1 MDKEHFFLS
10 FFLSPPVCSKKGKG
24 GFFLWRHK
32 NYSTDRRN
40 MPLWGGGGA
49 SLNVALANNA
59 AAFPFGAVKHVVGR
73 RRRRR
78 RRRRDDVPR
87 TKKSRAFFAFVLD
100 TDDDDALFDGGGGGG
115 RRRRRASFER
125 NVYAALGRSGRRR
138 RQHQHQHQ
146 HQPRSRG
153 DRAIARGFL
162 SDWLSKNKDDDPRE
176 QNGSTS
182 SSRKETLL
190 TSRWTRRDDDDG
202 KKSKTTTS
210 SSPKPSSKEGRRRA
224 KRAMEKASKAE
235 YPSYGPNSDKS
246 ITKAQLKPDFR
257 LRRDLYE
264 LYSVKDLDDEE
275 PMGAGSYGIVRKV
288 IQRSTGEAFALKT
301 LRKAPWT
308 QVPSKVTA
316 VEYYHSKLRNELEC
330 MRQLGASLNVVYL
343 YDAFED
349 DDAVHLLMD
358 LCEGGE
364 LLERISDDEYR
375 EADAARLIRAVLR
388 TAAQCH
394 SRGIIFRDIKPDNFL
409 FKNNDVNAPLKAT
422 DFGLAGKL
430 PKNRDEPLSRRCGTP
445 SYMAPEVINRK
456 YGAEADVWSCGVVAY
471 QLLTG
476 RLPFRDMVNQRP
488 NAKEVFRAIL
498 EDPLDLAD
506 PPWDVISEEAKDF
519 VEHLLERDPKKRP
532 TARAALLHPW
542 LQTNEAQ
549 WKSKQRRQ
557 VSGGIALGGQVV
569 ARLQRFS
576 TQGLLKR
583 SVLRLLAGE
592 IGKDLSE
599 VERERRE
606 NSAIASCIE
615 TKRKIMVVNGP
626 IKQSKLTG
634 IDEKEFSELKQL
646 FDRLD
651 TSGDNLVELS
661 ELEVGLNEIGYDVTG
676 NESEQLLAKLD
687 TSGDGVVELNEFLA
701 ALVNWE
707 SVEKSESYPSWVKRA
722 FDLLDED
729 NSGLLDANEVA
740 NFVVGNAEEIDISD
754 ESNEAVRRNAL
765 IRACIAEAD
774 GDGDGQ
780 IDVEE
785 FASLLQMDPSDGLD
799 QYDWRFS
806 QDGSYDDSFDDGA
819 DKSNTKVVDNIIE
832 V

>member
-1 MDKEHFFLS
+1 M
-10 FFLSPPVCSKKGKG
+10 
-24 GFFLWRHK
+24 
-32 NYSTDRRN
+32 
-40 MPLWGGGGA
+40 
-49 SLNVALANNA
+49 
-59 AAFPFGAVKHVVGR
+59 
-73 RRRRR
+73 
-78 RRRRDDVPR
+78 
-87 TKKSRAFFAFVLD
+87 
-100 TDDDDALFDGGGGGG
+100 
-115 RRRRRASFER
+115 
-125 NVYAALGRSGRRR
+125 
-138 RQHQHQHQ
+138 
-146 HQPRSRG
+146 
-153 DRAIARGFL
+153 
-162 SDWLSKNKDDDPRE
+162 KNKDQAEDQKSENGLGVGEKTSPVKGGNQGQQRGEEQQRPQQQRE
-176 QNGSTS
+176 S
-182 SSRKETLL
+182 KK
-190 TSRWTRRDDDDG
+190 
-202 KKSKTTTS
+202 KKSKPLVQERSLRTHCM
-210 SSPKPSSKEGRRRA
+210 KA
-224 KRAMEKASKAE
+224 NEKAKNAA
-235 YPSYGPNSDKS
+235 YPEFGSNSDRS
-246 ITKAQLKPDFR
+246 ITNEQMKPDFG
-257 LRRDLYE
+257 LRRDLHE
-264 LYSVKDLDDEE
+264 LYRVKDLDDEE
-275 PMGAGSYGIVRKV
+275 PIGAGSYGIVRKV
-288 IQRSTGEAFALKT
+288 FERKTGDAFALKT
-301 LRKAPWT
+301 LRKAPWA
-308 QVPSKVTA
+308 QVPSTLTA

-394 SRGIIFRDIKPDNFL
+394 SRGIVFRDIKPDNFL
-409 FKNNDVNAPLKAT
+409 FKTNDENAPLKAT

-430 PKNRDEPLSRRCGTP
+430 PKNRDEPLVRRCGTP

-456 YGAEADVWSCGVVAY
+456 YGAEADVWSCGIVAY

-476 RLPFRDMVNQRP
+476 RLPFRDVVNQRP

-498 EDPLDLAD
+498 EDPLDLDTA
-506 PPWDVISEEAKDF
+506 PWDVISEEAKDF
-519 VEHLLERDPKKRP
+519 VDHLLERDPKKRP

-542 LQTNEAQ
+542 LQTNDAQ

-557 VSGGIALGGQVV
+557 VSGGVALGGQVV
-569 ARLQRFS
+569 ARLQRFA

-592 IGKDLSE
+592 IGKDLNE
-599 VERERRE
+599 LEKEKKE
-606 NSAIASCIE
+606 KSAIASDLK
-615 TKRKIMVVNGP
+615 TKKKILVVNGP
-626 IKQSKLTG
+626 IKRSTLTG
-634 IDEKEFSELKQL
+634 IDEKEFLELKQL

-661 ELEVGLNEIGYDVTG
+661 ELEVGLNKIGYDVTG
-676 NESEQLLAKLD
+676 KESEQLLAKLD

-701 ALVNWE
+701 ALVDWE

-722 FDLLDED
+722 FNLLDED

-740 NFVVGNAEEIDISD
+740 NFVVGDVAD
-754 ESNEAVRRNAL
+754 ESDDEDSESVRRNAL

-799 QYDWRFS
+799 QYDWRFNLGG
-806 QDGSYDDSFDDGA
+806 GSYDDSKDEADDMEYETTG
-819 DKSNTKVVDNIIE
+819 DKQQQSTEIKIE

>member
-1 MDKEHFFLS
+1 
-10 FFLSPPVCSKKGKG
+10 
-24 GFFLWRHK
+24 
-32 NYSTDRRN
+32 

-49 SLNVALANNA
+49 SLNVALANTA
-59 AAFPFGAVKHVVGR
+59 AAFPFGAPAKKHVVGR

-78 RRRRDDVPR
+78 RRRDDVP
-87 TKKSRAFFAFVLD
+87 TKKSRDDDDKSVLAAARCSHKSAFFAFVD

-115 RRRRRASFER
+115 RRASFER
-125 NVYAALGRSGRRR
+125 NVAALGRSGRRR
-138 RQHQHQHQ
+138 RQQQQQ
-146 HQPRSRG
+146 HQPSRG

-162 SDWLSKNKDDDPRE
+162 SDWLSKNTTPKTTVNDKDDPRE
-176 QNGSTS
+176 QNGSSS

-190 TSRWTRRDDDDG
+190 TSRWTRRDDDG

-210 SSPKPSSKEGRRRA
+210 SPKPSSKESKSKEGRRRA

-819 DKSNTKVVDNIIE
+819 DKSNTKVVENIIE

>member
-1 MDKEHFFLS
+1 M
-10 FFLSPPVCSKKGKG
+10 PP
-24 GFFLWRHK
+24 W
-32 NYSTDRRN
+32 
-40 MPLWGGGGA
+40 GGA
-49 SLNVALANNA
+49 SLVALANNA
-59 AAFPFGAVKHVVGR
+59 AAFPFGAAKHVVGR

-78 RRRRDDVPR
+78 RRRDDVP
-87 TKKSRAFFAFVLD
+87 TKKSRDDDKSVLAAARCSHSAFFAFVD
-100 TDDDDALFDGGGGGG
+100 TDDDDALFDGGGGG
-115 RRRRRASFER
+115 RRRASFER
-125 NVYAALGRSGRRR
+125 NVAALGRSGRRR
-138 RQHQHQHQ
+138 RQQQQQ
-146 HQPRSRG
+146 HQPSRG

-162 SDWLSKNKDDDPRE
+162 SDWLSKNTTPKTTVNDKDDPRE
-176 QNGSTS
+176 QNGSSSS

-190 TSRWTRRDDDDG
+190 TSRWTRRDDDG

-210 SSPKPSSKEGRRRA
+210 SPKPSSKESKSKEGRRRA

-819 DKSNTKVVDNIIE
+819 DKSNTKVVENIIE

>member
-1 MDKEHFFLS
+1 
-10 FFLSPPVCSKKGKG
+10 
-24 GFFLWRHK
+24 
-32 NYSTDRRN
+32 
-40 MPLWGGGGA
+40 MPLWGPGA
-49 SLNVALANNA
+49 SLALAA
-59 AAFPFGAVKHVVGR
+59 AAPFGAAKNKVVVVAGGR

-78 RRRRDDVPR
+78 RRDIP
-87 TKKSRAFFAFVLD
+87 TKKSRDDKSFLAAARCARAFAFVD
-100 TDDDDALFDGGGGGG
+100 TNDDDDALFDFGGQ
-115 RRRRRASFER
+115 RRRRRTSSFER
-125 NVYAALGRSGRRR
+125 NVTALLGNGRRR
-138 RQHQHQHQ
+138 RHQQQ
-146 HQPRSRG
+146 QQQPSTTTTSSRG
-153 DRAIARGFL
+153 DRGAIIARGFL
-162 SDWLSKNKDDDPRE
+162 SDWLSKNTTTKTTNDDDD
-176 QNGSTS
+176 GSS
-182 SSRKETLL
+182 SSRKETL
-190 TSRWTRRDDDDG
+190 TSRWTRRDFG
-202 KKSKTTTS
+202 TSSKTTTTTRKKKNTA
-210 SSPKPSSKEGRRRA
+210 SSPKPSSSSKDDKSKSKEGRRRA

-275 PMGAGSYGIVRKV
+275 PIGAGSYGIVRKV

-308 QVPSKVTA
+308 QVPSKLTA

-409 FKNNDVNAPLKAT
+409 FKNNDDNAPLKAT

-599 VERERRE
+599 VERDRRE

-615 TKRKIMVVNGP
+615 TKKKIMVVNGP

-819 DKSNTKVVDNIIE
+819 DKSNTKVVENIIE

>member
-1 MDKEHFFLS
+1 MSLVQRQRQRINFESLAS
-10 FFLSPPVCSKKGKG
+10 
-24 GFFLWRHK
+24 
-32 NYSTDRRN
+32 DRK
-40 MPLWGGGGA
+40 
-49 SLNVALANNA
+49 S
-59 AAFPFGAVKHVVGR
+59 
-73 RRRRR
+73 
-78 RRRRDDVPR
+78 DV
-87 TKKSRAFFAFVLD
+87 TS
-100 TDDDDALFDGGGGGG
+100 
-115 RRRRRASFER
+115 RRASFSNRAAPKNAIHFASTNFVSNSDADGLER
-125 NVYAALGRSGRRR
+125 IASATRASTSQNSD
-138 RQHQHQHQ
+138 
-146 HQPRSRG
+146 RG
-153 DRAIARGFL
+153 CNKRITATDRVRKGNRVKCHGFL
-162 SDWLSKNKDDDPRE
+162 NDWLMKNKDQAEDQKSENGLGVGEKTSPVKGGNQGQQRGEEQQRPQQQRE
-176 QNGSTS
+176 S
-182 SSRKETLL
+182 KK
-190 TSRWTRRDDDDG
+190 
-202 KKSKTTTS
+202 KKSKPLVQERSLRTHCM
-210 SSPKPSSKEGRRRA
+210 KA
-224 KRAMEKASKAE
+224 NEKAKNAA
-235 YPSYGPNSDKS
+235 YPEFGSNSDRS
-246 ITKAQLKPDFR
+246 ITNEQMKPDFG
-257 LRRDLYE
+257 LRRDLHE
-264 LYSVKDLDDEE
+264 LYRVKDLDDEE
-275 PMGAGSYGIVRKV
+275 PIGAGSYGIVRKV
-288 IQRSTGEAFALKT
+288 FERKTGDAFALKT
-301 LRKAPWT
+301 LRKAPWA
-308 QVPSKVTA
+308 QVPSTLTA

-394 SRGIIFRDIKPDNFL
+394 SRGIVFRDIKPDNFL
-409 FKNNDVNAPLKAT
+409 FKTNDENAPLKAT

-430 PKNRDEPLSRRCGTP
+430 PKNRDEPLVRRCGTP

-456 YGAEADVWSCGVVAY
+456 YGAEADVWSCGIVAY

-476 RLPFRDMVNQRP
+476 RLPFRDVVNQRP

-498 EDPLDLAD
+498 EDPLDLDTA
-506 PPWDVISEEAKDF
+506 PWDVISEEAKDF
-519 VEHLLERDPKKRP
+519 VDHLLERDPKKRP

-542 LQTNEAQ
+542 LQTNDAQ

-557 VSGGIALGGQVV
+557 VSGGVALGGQVV
-569 ARLQRFS
+569 ARLQRFA

-592 IGKDLSE
+592 IGKDLNE
-599 VERERRE
+599 LEKEKKE
-606 NSAIASCIE
+606 KSAIASDLK
-615 TKRKIMVVNGP
+615 TKKKILVVNGP
-626 IKQSKLTG
+626 IKRSTLTG
-634 IDEKEFSELKQL
+634 IDEKEFLELKQL

-661 ELEVGLNEIGYDVTG
+661 ELEVGLNKIGYDVTG
-676 NESEQLLAKLD
+676 KESEQLLAKLD

-701 ALVNWE
+701 ALVDWE

-722 FDLLDED
+722 FNLLDED

-740 NFVVGNAEEIDISD
+740 NFVVGDVAD
-754 ESNEAVRRNAL
+754 ESDDEDSESVRRNAL

-799 QYDWRFS
+799 QYDWRFNLGG
-806 QDGSYDDSFDDGA
+806 GSYDDSKDEADDMEYETTG
-819 DKSNTKVVDNIIE
+819 DKQQQSTEIKIE

>member
-1 MDKEHFFLS
+1 MS
-10 FFLSPPVCSKKGKG
+10 FCGTRK
-24 GFFLWRHK
+24 
-32 NYSTDRRN
+32 T
-40 MPLWGGGGA
+40 MGGA
-49 SLNVALANNA
+49 SLKA
-59 AAFPFGAVKHVVGR
+59 PFGGANVVRVKVVAGR
-73 RRRRR
+73 RRRK
-78 RRRRDDVPR
+78 RRDAAT
-87 TKKSRAFFAFVLD
+87 TKSRGDKSFLFAKAAPSRCSRAFAFHVD
-100 TDDDDALFDGGGGGG
+100 TNYDDDALFDFG
-115 RRRRRASFER
+115 RRRRKTSFER
-125 NVYAALGRSGRRR
+125 NVTAFLGNGRRR
-138 RQHQHQHQ
+138 RQQQQ
-146 HQPRSRG
+146 QQQQPSTTTSRG
-153 DRAIARGFL
+153 DRTAIIARGFL
-162 SDWLSKNKDDDPRE
+162 SDWLSKNTTKTTNDDDDDDGLPRE
-176 QNGSTS
+176 RNNIFGSSS
-182 SSRKETLL
+182 SSRKEETL
-190 TSRWTRRDDDDG
+190 TSRWTRRDFG
-202 KKSKTTTS
+202 TSKTTTTRKKKNTAG
-210 SSPKPSSKEGRRRA
+210 SSPKPLSSKDKSKSKEGRSWRA

-275 PMGAGSYGIVRKV
+275 PIGAGSYGIVRKV

-301 LRKAPWT
+301 LRKAPWP
-308 QVPSKVTA
+308 QVPSKLTA

-409 FKNNDVNAPLKAT
+409 FKNNDDNAPLKAT

-599 VERERRE
+599 VERDRRE

-615 TKRKIMVVNGP
+615 TKKKIMVVNGP

-661 ELEVGLNEIGYDVTG
+661 ELEVGLNKIGYDVTG

-740 NFVVGNAEEIDISD
+740 NFVVGNTEEIDISD

-819 DKSNTKVVDNIIE
+819 DKSNTKVVENIIE

>member
-1 MDKEHFFLS
+1 LTRLKHHDKRATTLTMKKNQFVAASSSS
-10 FFLSPPVCSKKGKG
+10 FSSSSAG
-24 GFFLWRHK
+24 
-32 NYSTDRRN
+32 RRA
-40 MPLWGGGGA
+40 GERSRSGA
-49 SLNVALANNA
+49 SCSVSSSSSSNNNNNNN
-59 AAFPFGAVKHVVGR
+59 R
-73 RRRRR
+73 RRI
-78 RRRRDDVPR
+78 V
-87 TKKSRAFFAFVLD
+87 A
-100 TDDDDALFDGGGGGG
+100 
-115 RRRRRASFER
+115 
-125 NVYAALGRSGRRR
+125 
-138 RQHQHQHQ
+138 
-146 HQPRSRG
+146 
-153 DRAIARGFL
+153 ARGFL
-162 SDWLSKNKDDDPRE
+162 SDWLSKNTDNNSEGKKTTTSLRGGE
-176 QNGSTS
+176 KKRGGETS
-182 SSRKETLL
+182 SSRGGGGASSKQQQQQQQ
-190 TSRWTRRDDDDG
+190 
-202 KKSKTTTS
+202 KKKRGGSGAS
-210 SSPKPSSKEGRRRA
+210 SSSGGNNNNNKKKGKAPTKERSLRTHVQ
-224 KRAMEKASKAE
+224 RAMEKASKAD
-235 YPSYGPNSDKS
+235 YPAYGTNSDKS
-246 ITKAQLKPDFR
+246 ITKAQMKPDFG
-257 LRRDLYE
+257 LRRDLHE
-264 LYSVKDLDDEE
+264 LYSVKDLDDED
-275 PMGAGSYGIVRKV
+275 PIGAGSYGIVRKV
-288 IQRSTGEAFALKT
+288 IKRSTGEAFALKT
-301 LRKAPWT
+301 LRKAPWA
-308 QVPSKVTA
+308 QVPSSLTA

-364 LLERISDDEYR
+364 LLERISNDEYR

-394 SRGIIFRDIKPDNFL
+394 SRGIVFRDIKPDNFL
-409 FKNNDVNAPLKAT
+409 FQNNDENAPLKAT

-430 PKNRDEPLSRRCGTP
+430 PKNRDEPLARRCGTP

-476 RLPFRDMVNQRP
+476 RLPFRDVVNQRP

-557 VSGGIALGGQVV
+557 VSGGVALGGQVV
-569 ARLQRFS
+569 ARLQRFA

-599 VERERRE
+599 VEKDRRE
-606 NSAIASCIE
+606 NSAIASDIA
-615 TKRKIMVVNGP
+615 TKKKIIVVNGP

-634 IDEKEFSELKQL
+634 IDEKEFLELKQL

-701 ALVNWE
+701 ALVDWE

-729 NSGLLDANEVA
+729 DSGLLDANEVA
-740 NFVVGNAEEIDISD
+740 NFVVGDADDIDLSD
-754 ESNEAVRRNAL
+754 ENNEAVRRNAL

-806 QDGSYDDSFDDGA
+806 QGGSYDDSFDDSV
-819 DKSNTKVVDNIIE
+819 DENTKIAENNTIVE

>member
-1 MDKEHFFLS
+1 MMS
-10 FFLSPPVCSKKGKG
+10 SGKK
-24 GFFLWRHK
+24 H
-32 NYSTDRRN
+32 RRN
-40 MPLWGGGGA
+40 ARRRGRQRR
-49 SLNVALANNA
+49 V
-59 AAFPFGAVKHVVGR
+59 VVEDVVGLSAARERTNERGGEGNGFSSPSSSR
-73 RRRRR
+73 R
-78 RRRRDDVPR
+78 
-87 TKKSRAFFAFVLD
+87 
-100 TDDDDALFDGGGGGG
+100 G
-115 RRRRRASFER
+115 RE
-125 NVYAALGRSGRRR
+125 VV
-138 RQHQHQHQ
+138 
-146 HQPRSRG
+146 
-153 DRAIARGFL
+153 ARGFL
-162 SDWLSKNKDDDPRE
+162 SDWLSKNTTTDDKKKNKDG
-176 QNGSTS
+176 NGNERGGGGGGSQKS
-182 SSRKETLL
+182 VSE
-190 TSRWTRRDDDDG
+190 
-202 KKSKTTTS
+202 KKKKKTTS
-210 SSPKPSSKEGRRRA
+210 SSQQQQQRRNGNATNPRGRSSASSSSSNNKIRKNKPPPTKERSLRTHVE
-224 KRAMEKASKAE
+224 RAMEKARKAE
-235 YPSYGPNSDKS
+235 YPAYGTNSDKA
-246 ITKAQLKPDFR
+246 ITKAQMKPDFG
-257 LRRDLYE
+257 LRRDLHE
-264 LYSVKDLDDEE
+264 LYSVKDLDDED
-275 PMGAGSYGIVRKV
+275 PIGAGSYGIVRKV
-288 IQRSTGEAFALKT
+288 IKRGTDETFALKT
-301 LRKAPWT
+301 LRKAPWAR
-308 QVPSKVTA
+308 VPSSLTA

-394 SRGIIFRDIKPDNFL
+394 SRGIVFRDIKPDNFL
-409 FKNNDVNAPLKAT
+409 FQNNDENAPLKAT

-430 PKNRDEPLSRRCGTP
+430 PKNRDEPLVRRCGTP

-476 RLPFRDMVNQRP
+476 RLPFRDVVNQRP

-498 EDPLDLAD
+498 EDPLDLAEA
-506 PPWDVISEEAKDF
+506 PWEVISEEAKDF

-557 VSGGIALGGQVV
+557 VSGGVALGGQVV
-569 ARLQRFS
+569 ARLQRFA

-592 IGKDLSE
+592 IGKDLNE
-599 VERERRE
+599 LEKNRRE
-606 NSAIASCIE
+606 NSAVASDIA
-615 TKRKIMVVNGP
+615 TKKKIMVVNGP

-634 IDEKEFSELKQL
+634 IDEKEFLELKQL

-701 ALVNWE
+701 ALVDWE

-729 NSGLLDANEVA
+729 DSGLLDANEVA
-740 NFVVGNAEEIDISD
+740 NFVVGDADDIDFSD
-754 ESNEAVRRNAL
+754 ENNESVRRNAL

-806 QDGSYDDSFDDGA
+806 QGGSYDDSFDESMDEE
-819 DKSNTKVVDNIIE
+819 KIVSENNNNNTIVE